1 MTLEQADDY
10 QVISGLRKALPASTV
25 LVVLTDSRKV
35 EYVEKLMEHGADY
48 CFRKPVVAGDMVDF
62 IANLKNGGKDF
73 L

>member
-1 MTLEQADDY
+1 
-10 QVISGLRKALPASTV
+10 
-25 LVVLTDSRKV
+25 VVLTDSRKV

-62 IANLKNGGKDF
+62 IANLKNGGKDI